1 MLPSGFK
8 ITELRSALS
17 GKDTQKTVN
26 QNNYMKNWYK
36 RWDQSQLNVDKT
48 QGGYGP
54 LGVPTR
60 PKCVPEEGPPDPFPL
75 TSKAG

>member
-1 MLPSGFK
+1 
-8 ITELRSALS
+8 
-17 GKDTQKTVN
+17 
-26 QNNYMKNWYK
+26 MKNWYK

-60 PKCVPEEGPPDPFPL
+60 PKCVPEEGPLDPFPP
-75 TSKAG
+75 TSKVGGKGKKKNLAIRGGGERKL